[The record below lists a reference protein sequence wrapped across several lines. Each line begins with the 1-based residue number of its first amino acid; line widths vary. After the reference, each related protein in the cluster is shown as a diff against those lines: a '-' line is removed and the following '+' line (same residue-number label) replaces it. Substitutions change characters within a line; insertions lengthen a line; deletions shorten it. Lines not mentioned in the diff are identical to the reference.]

1 MDDIIRRM
9 RATDPTDIEATVAV
23 CTEALQL
30 LLEELPSF
38 PTYGYSGFMTWDE
51 FYWTNW
57 PGSEN
62 PYMGPLRTL
71 GVPSSTCCPS
81 CSQPGK

>member
-38 PTYGYSGFMTWDE
+38 PTYGYSGFMTWMSS
-51 FYWTNW
+51 T
-57 PGSEN
+57 
-62 PYMGPLRTL
+62 GPTGPVRRIPTWDLRTL
-71 GVPSSTCCPS
+71 GTLKYMLPFL
-81 CSQPGK
+81 QPTGSKL